1 MMLSRLKNLSVKGK
15 ILLPVIAVMVF
26 SGIVYSILLGTK
38 ATDISMEQ
46 NKRDLTTLSETAF
59 AIFTEY
65 MSSGTM
71 ESSKAGFLEYMN
83 KMLPMRLVW
92 GESLDQQYGKRAPE
106 SYAKDDLERE
116 AFKTKK
122 PAFRIEKIKGEDHI
136 RGIFPFINSSNYMG
150 TNCTTCHSVG
160 AKEGDV
166 LGALSIS
173 RSLKDTQS
181 AILQTKI
188 IIFVVTVLLSLL
200 TIAAMYF
207 IARTF
212 IAGPLEAVSFFVDKA
227 ANKDFSHRLQ
237 VKYNDDIGVM
247 GKSVIQMTGA
257 IAAAM
262 KEVAKASTEL
272 ARNATV
278 LNDAIRETS
287 EGTNKQA
294 QQAAHIATAAEQ
306 MSQTVTEIA
315 KNSLKASESSSDAMS
330 VAQEGKEV
338 VSRSVDKIHSA
349 GSATRELA
357 SMIARLNTSVVEIG
371 EIVSVI
377 KDIADQTNLLALN
390 AAIEA
395 ARAGE
400 QGRGFAV
407 VADEVRKL
415 AERTMKATTEISQR
429 ISAVQDDS
437 EKTSHSMESS
447 LKHVTESIDFME
459 TAKGSLD
466 QIVSSIQRATDEV
479 SQIATSVE
487 EQSAASEE
495 IARNIEDISTIAR
508 TTQDATGNLQ
518 TIFERLNSLAQ
529 ALQGMVQDIKFLEKK
544 NY

>member
-1 MMLSRLKNLSVKGK
+1 MVLSRLKNLSVKGK
-15 ILLPVIAVMVF
+15 ILLPVIAVMLF
-26 SGIVYSILLGTK
+26 SGIVYSVVMGTK
-38 ATDISMEQ
+38 ATDVSMEQ
-46 NKRDLTTLSETAF
+46 SKRDLTTLSETSF

-71 ESSKAGFLEYMN
+71 ESSKAGFLDHMN
-83 KMLPMRLVW
+83 KMLPMRLIW
-92 GESLDQQYGKRAPE
+92 GEALDQQYGKRAPGA
-106 SYAKDDLERE
+106 YAKDDLERE
-116 AFKTKK
+116 VFITRK

-136 RGIFPFINSSNYMG
+136 RGIFPYINSSNYMG
-150 TNCTTCHSVG
+150 KNCITCHSVG

-166 LGALSIS
+166 LGALSVA
-173 RSLKDTQS
+173 RSLKDTEA
-181 AILQTKI
+181 AISQTKI
-188 IIFVVTVLLSLL
+188 FIIVVTVVLSLL
-200 TIAAMYF
+200 TVAIMYF
-207 IARTF
+207 ITKTF
-212 IAGPLEAVSFFVDKA
+212 IVSPLEEVSFFIDRA
-227 ANKDFSHRLQ
+227 ANKDFSHRLP
-237 VKYNDDIGVM
+237 VKYDDDIGIM
-247 GKSVIQMTGA
+247 GKSVIKMTGA
-257 IAAAM
+257 IATAM
-262 KEVAKASTEL
+262 KEVSKASTEL
-272 ARNATV
+272 ARNAAT
-278 LNDAIRETS
+278 LNNAIRETS

-294 QQAAHIATAAEQ
+294 QQAAQIATAAEQ

-315 KNSLKASESSSDAMS
+315 KNSLRASESSNEAMN
-330 VAQEGKEV
+330 VAQEGKAV

-349 GSATRELA
+349 GGATRELS

-429 ISAVQDDS
+429 ISVVQNDS
-437 EKTSHSMESS
+437 EQTSHSMESS

-459 TAKGSLD
+459 TARGSLD
-466 QIVSSIQRATDEV
+466 RIVSSVQRATDEV

-508 TTQDATGNLQ
+508 TTQEATGNLQ
-518 TIFERLNSLAQ
+518 TIFERLNGLAQ
-529 ALQGMVQDIKFLEKK
+529 ALQGMVQDIKFLEK
-544 NY
+544 NRP

>member
-1 MMLSRLKNLSVKGK
+1 MVLSRLKNLPVKWK
-15 ILLPVIAVMVF
+15 ILLPVIAVMLL
-26 SGIVYSILLGTK
+26 SGIVYSVVMGAK

-46 NKRDLTTLSETAF
+46 NKRDLAVLSETAF

-71 ESSKAGFLEYMN
+71 ESGKAGFLEHMN
-83 KMLPMRLVW
+83 KMLPMKLIW
-92 GESLDQQYGKRAPE
+92 GEALDQQYGKRAPE
-106 SYAKDDLERE
+106 VYAKDSFERE
-116 AFKTKK
+116 VFITKK
-122 PAFRIEKIKGEDHI
+122 PVFRIEKINGENYI
-136 RGIFPFINSSNYMG
+136 RGVFPYINVTNYMG
-150 TNCTTCHSVG
+150 TNCVTCHSVG

-166 LGALSIS
+166 LGALSVA
-173 RSLKDTQS
+173 RSLKDTQA
-181 AILQTKI
+181 AIFQTKTFI
-188 IIFVVTVLLSLL
+188 AVVTALLSLL
-200 TIAAMYF
+200 TIAVVYYITKTF
-207 IARTF
+207 IAR
-212 IAGPLEAVSFFVDKA
+212 PLEEVSFFVDKA
-227 ANKDFSHRLQ
+227 SNKDFGQRFKI
-237 VKYNDDIGVM
+237 KYDDEIGIL
-247 GKSVIQMTGA
+247 GKSVIKMTGA
-257 IAAAM
+257 IATAM

-272 ARNATV
+272 SRNATV
-278 LNDAIRETS
+278 LSNAIRETM

-294 QQAAHIATAAEQ
+294 QQAGQIATAAEQ
-306 MSQTVTEIA
+306 MTQTVTEIA
-315 KNSLKASESSSDAMS
+315 KNSLKASESSNEAMN
-330 VAQEGKEV
+330 VARQGKDV
-338 VSRSVDKIHSA
+338 VNRSVDKIHSA

-357 SMIARLNTSVVEIG
+357 SMIARLNTSVTEIG

-429 ISAVQDDS
+429 ISAVQNDS
-437 EKTSHSMESS
+437 EQTAHSMDSS

-466 QIVSSIQRATDEV
+466 QIVGSVQRAADEV

-495 IARNIEDISTIAR
+495 IARNIEDISAIAHK
-508 TTQDATGNLQ
+508 TQEATGNLQ
-518 TIFERLNSLAQ
+518 TIFDRLNSLSQ
-529 ALQGMVQDIKFLEKK
+529 ELQGMVKDIKFLERK
-544 NY
+544 